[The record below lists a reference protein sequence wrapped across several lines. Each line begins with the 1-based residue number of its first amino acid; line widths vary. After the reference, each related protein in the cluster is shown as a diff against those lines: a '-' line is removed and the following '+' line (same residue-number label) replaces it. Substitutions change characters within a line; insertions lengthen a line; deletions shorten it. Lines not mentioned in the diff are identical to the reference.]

1 MRVTL
6 NERSILMQQFVSRWM
21 SPRLATFSISARCA
35 QTGQLGVGIST
46 KFIAVGAL
54 APNAKAQ
61 VGACSSQAFVN
72 PYHRYWMIEN
82 LSQGQSAEEAL
93 RNSLARDPRPQLRQ
107 LAVVDAQGRSAAH
120 TGEWCDT
127 WCGHQ
132 VGTNYAAAGNMLAN
146 GEVVAE
152 MARVFE
158 ETEGSD
164 LPLAERLIRCL
175 EAAQAAGGDKR
186 GKQSAALLIVD
197 TEDYP
202 KIDLRVD
209 DHPDPVVELRR
220 LYELYRR
227 DFEPILAGLPSK
239 ANPAGE
245 IGEDYL
251 RERGITI
258 D

>member
-1 MRVTL
+1 MRKFTQ
-6 NERSILMQQFVSRWM
+6 RPI
-21 SPRLATFSISARCA
+21 PRLATFSISARCTR
-35 QTGQLGVGIST
+35 TGQFGVAIST

-54 APNAKAQ
+54 APNARAH

-72 PYHRYWMIEN
+72 PYHRLWMIEN
-82 LSQGQSAEEAL
+82 LSRGQPAEEAL
-93 RNSLARDPRPQLRQ
+93 RNSLAKDPRPKLRQ
-107 LAVVDAQGRSAAH
+107 LAIVDAQGRSAAH

-132 VGTNYAAAGNMLAN
+132 TGANYATAGNMLAN
-146 GEVVAE
+146 GDVVAE

-158 ETEGSD
+158 ETEGND
-164 LPLAERLIRCL
+164 LALADRLLRCL

-186 GKQSAALLIVD
+186 GKQSAALLVVD

-209 DHPDPVVELRR
+209 DHPDPVAELRR
-220 LYELYRR
+220 VYQLYQSE
-227 DFEPILAGLPSK
+227 FEEALAGLPSK

-245 IGEDYL
+245 IGEDFL
-251 RERGITI
+251 RERGILT

>member
-1 MRVTL
+1 MPQSVEQVT
-6 NERSILMQQFVSRWM
+6 
-21 SPRLATFSISARCA
+21 PRLATFSISARCTR
-35 QTGQLGVGIST
+35 TGQLGVGIST

-93 RNSLARDPRPQLRQ
+93 RNSLTKDPRPQLRQ
-107 LAVVDAQGRSAAH
+107 LAIVDAQGRSAAH

-132 VGTNYAAAGNMLAN
+132 AGLNYAAAGNMLAN
-146 GEVVAE
+146 GDVVAE
-152 MARVFE
+152 LARVFE

-164 LPLAERLIRCL
+164 LPLAKRLMRCL
-175 EAAQAAGGDKR
+175 EAAQAVGGDKR
-186 GKQSAALLIVD
+186 GKQSAALLVVD
-197 TEDYP
+197 TEGYP

-209 DHPDPVVELRR
+209 DHPDPVTELHRI
-220 LYELYRR
+220 YELFRTE
-227 DFEPILAGLPSK
+227 FEETLAGLPSK
-239 ANPAGE
+239 ADPAGK

-251 RERGITI
+251 REKGII
-258 D
+258 PD

>member
-1 MRVTL
+1 MRRAEQSL
-6 NERSILMQQFVSRWM
+6 
-21 SPRLATFSISARCA
+21 PRLATFSITARCA
-35 QTGQLGVGIST
+35 RTGQLGVGIST

-54 APNAKAQ
+54 APNAKAR
-61 VGACSSQAFVN
+61 VGACSTQAFVN
-72 PYHRYWMIEN
+72 PYHRYWVIEY

-120 TGEWCDT
+120 TGERCDT
-127 WCGHQ
+127 WCGHR
-132 VGTNYAAAGNMLAN
+132 VGPNYAAAGNMLAN
-146 GEVVAE
+146 GDVVAE

-164 LPLAERLIRCL
+164 LPLAERLLRCL
-175 EAAQAAGGDKR
+175 EAAEAAGGDKR

-209 DHPDPVVELRR
+209 DHPEPVAELRR
-220 LYELYRR
+220 LYEL
-227 DFEPILAGLPSK
+227 FMSEFAEILEGLPTR
-239 ANPAGE
+239 ADPAGK
-245 IGEDYL
+245 IGEEFL
-251 RERGITI
+251 SEGGSAE
-258 D
+258 

>member
-1 MRVTL
+1 MR
-6 NERSILMQQFVSRWM
+6 QFVGRLV
-21 SPRLATFSISARCA
+21 PRLATFSISARCA

-46 KFIAVGAL
+46 KFIAVGAV
-54 APNAKAQ
+54 APNARAH

-82 LSQGQSAEEAL
+82 LGQGQSAEEAL
-93 RNSLARDPRPQLRQ
+93 RNSLAKDPRPQLRQ

-132 VGTNYAAAGNMLAN
+132 TGLNYVAAGNMLAN
-146 GEVVAE
+146 RDVVAE
-152 MARVFE
+152 MARLFE

-164 LPLAERLIRCL
+164 LLLAERLVRCL

-186 GKQSAALLIVD
+186 GRQSAALLVVD

-202 KIDLRVD
+202 RIDLRVD
-209 DHPDPVVELRR
+209 DHPDPVAELRR
-220 LYELYRR
+220 VYELFRSE
-227 DFEPILAGLPSK
+227 FKEVLEGLPSK

-251 RERGITI
+251 RERGIIT